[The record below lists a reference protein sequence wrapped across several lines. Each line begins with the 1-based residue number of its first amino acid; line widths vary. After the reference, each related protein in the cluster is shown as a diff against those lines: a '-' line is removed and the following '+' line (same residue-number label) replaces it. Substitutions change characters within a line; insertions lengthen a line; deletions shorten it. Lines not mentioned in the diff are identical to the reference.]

1 VTAEE
6 TYLDKAIDRYPPT
19 VAATARAALK
29 KLRLRYPG
37 ARLPVFDRRRLLAI
51 GFAPTERGGPVF
63 SF

>member
-6 TYLDKAIDRYPPT
+6 TYLYKAIDRYPAT